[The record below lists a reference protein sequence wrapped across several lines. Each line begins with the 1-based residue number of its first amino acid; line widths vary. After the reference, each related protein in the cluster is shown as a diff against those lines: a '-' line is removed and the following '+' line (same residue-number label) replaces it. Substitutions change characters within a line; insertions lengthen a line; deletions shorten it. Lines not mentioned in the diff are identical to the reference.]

1 LVSAM
6 IAPASTISTMKTWV
20 QSQKGDTGDRG

>member
-6 IAPASTISTMKTWV
+6 IAPASTISTISAWTH
-20 QSQKGDTGDRG
+20 SQKGDTGGAA